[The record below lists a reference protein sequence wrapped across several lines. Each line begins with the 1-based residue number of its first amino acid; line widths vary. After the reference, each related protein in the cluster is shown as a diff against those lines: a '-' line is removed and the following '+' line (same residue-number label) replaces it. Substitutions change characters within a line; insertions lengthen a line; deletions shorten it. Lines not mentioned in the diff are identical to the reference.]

1 MLVKDGDVA
10 LKLVQPS
17 VQVYAIT
24 GSNGEYDLQGHGFV
38 SINCELGE

>member
-10 LKLVQPS
+10 LEPIKPS

-24 GSNGEYDLQGHGFV
+24 GSNGEYDLLGHGFV
-38 SINCELGE
+38 SINSE